1 MHAVALQM
9 TFPIPITFE
18 YLRDL
23 LVMSTQIPKASF
35 FLEEIDF
42 SMHFWPPSNKFTS
55 VSYRGSATV
64 DYCVVPTT
72 VYLI

>member
-23 LVMSTQIPKASF
+23 LVMSTQIPKACFYS
-35 FLEEIDF
+35 I
-42 SMHFWPPSNKFTS
+42 FWKRLISLCISGFPPISLPQ
-55 VSYRGSATV
+55 YPIE
-64 DYCVVPTT
+64 DQ
-72 VYLI
+72 LQ